1 MAFLSLMSSHLPLT
15 RDFGLTMA
23 AGIAATFL
31 STIALLPGVLA
42 HMTPHPAGARRN
54 AGGLVGRVLT
64 GAARVNHRHGRV
76 VIVVVAALASFGLM
90 GARRLTVEQF
100 ATGDLPPDDPVR
112 TVQRVLDDSLMGSFH
127 TEVLVRL
134 PEGMRIDTPAGLR
147 EIEALQ
153 DWLATPG
160 ATDDR
165 PAVVKAWSIVDYV
178 KGLSLDDGV
187 RRIPEDEATL
197 QSYLMLLLGQSRT
210 EEVPSLIDRDGRWA
224 IIRLGTSDLG
234 AERLLRL
241 EADAQEFVR
250 SLSPT
255 MEVRFLG
262 DYWLASLGTSGL
274 IRDLSVS
281 MLTSLFMVFAA
292 VGLALRSWRLT
303 LLAIPPNL
311 LPPIAAL
318 AFMGLTDISLRVGT
332 SIILPMS
339 LGLAVDATVHLLARF
354 REECRLNGDH
364 EAAVE
369 RALIGTGRGLLVS
382 AIVLVGGFLAFLVP
396 DFLVYRQ
403 IGLIASWTLLCA
415 LFADLLFTPSLVLWA
430 RPFDRAGGRAS

>member
-1 MAFLSLMSSHLPLT
+1 
-15 RDFGLTMA
+15 
-23 AGIAATFL
+23 
-31 STIALLPGVLA
+31 
-42 HMTPHPAGARRN
+42 
-54 AGGLVGRVLT
+54 
-64 GAARVNHRHGRV
+64 
-76 VIVVVAALASFGLM
+76 
-90 GARRLTVEQF
+90 
-100 ATGDLPPDDPVR
+100 
-112 TVQRVLDDSLMGSFH
+112 
-127 TEVLVRL
+127 
-134 PEGMRIDTPAGLR
+134 
-147 EIEALQ
+147 
-153 DWLATPG
+153 
-160 ATDDR
+160 
-165 PAVVKAWSIVDYV
+165 
-178 KGLSLDDGV
+178 
-187 RRIPEDEATL
+187 
-197 QSYLMLLLGQSRT
+197 
-210 EEVPSLIDRDGRWA
+210 
-224 IIRLGTSDLG
+224 
-234 AERLLRL
+234 
-241 EADAQEFVR
+241 
-250 SLSPT
+250 
-255 MEVRFLG
+255 
-262 DYWLASLGTSGL
+262 
-274 IRDLSVS
+274 

-311 LPPIAAL
+311 LPPISAL
-318 AFMGLTDISLRVGT
+318 AFMGLTDIPLRVGT